1 MGDAMKRLVAERL
14 AYLYRGELFTVVTIL
29 PLSWVGN
36 RVFPRLQLFEL
47 SAFWMSL
54 FLFELLLIQ
63 GAWYWY
69 SKSRRLKKEGT
80 SATPVPVVRR
90 LRHCRVI
97 NLALIVLTAC
107 AFGIDW
113 MRFRSELP
121 VSGTQ
126 LALLLYVFAIL
137 EYINYFHIQL
147 MYDNRSDV
155 QYLIRNRRLKRS
167 ALNKDMQRLRQVV

>member
-1 MGDAMKRLVAERL
+1 MRQIVAERF

-29 PLSWVGN
+29 PLSWFGN

-69 SKSRRLKKEGT
+69 SKSRHLKKEGT
-80 SATPVPVVRR
+80 SITREPVVRR

-113 MRFRSELP
+113 IRFQSELP
-121 VSGTQ
+121 VYGIRIT
-126 LALLLYVFAIL
+126 LFLYIFAIL

-167 ALNKDMQRLRQVV
+167 ALNKDMQRLRKVV

>member
-1 MGDAMKRLVAERL
+1 
-14 AYLYRGELFTVVTIL
+14 
-29 PLSWVGN
+29 
-36 RVFPRLQLFEL
+36 
-47 SAFWMSL
+47 
-54 FLFELLLIQ
+54 LLIQ

-69 SKSRRLKKEGT
+69 SKWRRLKKEGT
-80 SATPVPVVRR
+80 SNTPKLVVRR

-97 NLALIVLTAC
+97 NIILIVLTTC
-107 AFGIDW
+107 TFGIDW
-113 MRFRSELP
+113 MRFQSELP

-126 LALLLYVFAIL
+126 LALLVYVFAIL

-167 ALNKDMQRLRQVV
+167 ALNKDMQRLRKVV

>member
-1 MGDAMKRLVAERL
+1 LH
-14 AYLYRGELFTVVTIL
+14 
-29 PLSWVGN
+29 
-36 RVFPRLQLFEL
+36 
-47 SAFWMSL
+47 
-54 FLFELLLIQ
+54 
-63 GAWYWY
+63 
-69 SKSRRLKKEGT
+69 
-80 SATPVPVVRR
+80 
-90 LRHCRVI
+90 HCRVI

-155 QYLIRNRRLKRS
+155 QYLIQNRRLKRS
-167 ALNKDMQRLRQVV
+167 ALNKDMQRLRKVV

>member
-1 MGDAMKRLVAERL
+1 MKRLVAERL
-14 AYLYRGELFTVVTIL
+14 AYLYRGELFTVITIL

-47 SAFWMSL
+47 SSFWMSL

-69 SKSRRLKKEGT
+69 SKSRQLKEEGT
-80 SATPVPVVRR
+80 SITPESVVRR
-90 LRHCRVI
+90 LFLCRI
-97 NLALIVLTAC
+97 LNLALIVLTAC
-107 AFGIDW
+107 AFGLDW
-113 MRFRSELP
+113 IRFQSDFP
-121 VSGTQ
+121 VYGLRIT
-126 LALLLYVFAIL
+126 LFLYVFAIL

-167 ALNKDMQRLRQVV
+167 ALYKDIRRLRQVV

>member
-1 MGDAMKRLVAERL
+1 MKQLVAERL
-14 AYLYRGELFTVVTIL
+14 AYLYRGELFTVITIL
-29 PLSWVGN
+29 PLSWFGN
-36 RVFPRLQLFEL
+36 RVFPQLQFEL

-54 FLFELLLIQ
+54 FLFELFLIQ

-80 SATPVPVVRR
+80 SITPESVVRR
-90 LRHCRVI
+90 LHKCRVI
-97 NLALIVLTAC
+97 NLGLLVLTAC

-113 MRFRSELP
+113 VRFRSELP

>member
-1 MGDAMKRLVAERL
+1 MRQIVADRF
-14 AYLYRGELFTVVTIL
+14 AYLYRGELFTVITIL
-29 PLSWVGN
+29 PLSWFGN
-36 RVFPRLQLFEL
+36 RVFPQLQLFEL

-69 SKSRRLKKEGT
+69 GKWRRLKKEGT
-80 SATPVPVVRR
+80 SHTPKPFVRR

-97 NLALIVLTAC
+97 NIILIVLTTC
-107 AFGIDW
+107 TFGIDW
-113 MRFRSELP
+113 IRFQCELP
-121 VSGTQ
+121 VYGLRIT
-126 LALLLYVFAIL
+126 LFLYILAIL

-155 QYLIRNRRLKRS
+155 QYLIRKRRLKRS
-167 ALNKDMQRLRQVV
+167 ALNKDMQRLRKAV

>member
-1 MGDAMKRLVAERL
+1 MKQLVAERL

-29 PLSWVGN
+29 PLSWFGN

-80 SATPVPVVRR
+80 SITPEPVVRR
-90 LRHCRVI
+90 LRHCRVF
-97 NLALIVLTAC
+97 NLALIVLTAY
-107 AFGIDW
+107 AFGLDW
-113 MRFRSELP
+113 IRSQSDFP
-121 VSGTQ
+121 VYGLRIT
-126 LALLLYVFAIL
+126 LFLYVFAIL
-137 EYINYFHIQL
+137 ECIIYFHIQL

-155 QYLIRNRRLKRS
+155 QYLIQNRRLKRS
-167 ALNKDMQRLRQVV
+167 ALYKDMQRLRQVV

>member
-1 MGDAMKRLVAERL
+1 MKQRVAERL
-14 AYLYRGELFTVVTIL
+14 AYLYRGELFTVIAIL
-29 PLSWVGN
+29 PLSWFGN
-36 RVFPRLQLFEL
+36 RLFPHLQLFEL

-54 FLFELLLIQ
+54 LLFELLLIQ

-80 SATPVPVVRR
+80 SITPEPVVRR

-97 NLALIVLTAC
+97 NMSLLVLTAC

-113 MRFRSELP
+113 MRFRSEFP
-121 VSGTQ
+121 VYGLRIT
-126 LALLLYVFAIL
+126 LFLYVFAIL

-155 QYLIRNRRLKRS
+155 QYLIQNRRLRRS
-167 ALNKDMQRLRQVV
+167 ALYKDMHRLRKVV

>member
-1 MGDAMKRLVAERL
+1 MKQLVAERL
-14 AYLYRGELFTVVTIL
+14 TYLYRGELFTVVTIL

-47 SAFWMSL
+47 SAFWVSL

-80 SATPVPVVRR
+80 SVTPVPVVRR
-90 LRHCRVI
+90 LRYCRVI
-97 NLALIVLTAC
+97 NLALIVLTAYAC
-107 AFGIDW
+107 GIDW

-121 VSGTQ
+121 GTQ